1 MGFQIS
7 KEQQMIQKMAREFA
21 RKDLA
26 EKAEERDRNH
36 EYPADSLKK
45 MGELGL
51 LGMLVSEK
59 YGGEDL
65 GTVAY
70 SLALTEVAY
79 SCASTAVIMSVHN
92 SICCGSIERFGTEEQ
107 KEMFLR
113 PMATGEIIG
122 AFALSEPEAGSDPQ
136 SMCCTAEKDGDDY
149 IINGTKRFITSGKNG
164 GVVILLAR
172 TEPTG
177 SRGITAFLVTPD
189 MPGFEVGRVEDKM
202 GQCASD
208 TVDLNF
214 TNCRVPAS
222 RVLGKEGEGFLV
234 AMSGLDAGR
243 IGIASLA
250 LGLGMAALDEA
261 KKYAKQR
268 EQFGKSISEFQG
280 LRWMLADMA
289 MDVEAARLMVLN
301 AAATKERGETCTA
314 QASMAKCFA
323 SEMAQRVTGQAIQI
337 HGGYG
342 YTKEYPVERFYR
354 DARITTIYEGTN
366 QVQRIVIAN
375 DLLKDNKKKKKRS
388 KSAA

>member
-1 MGFQIS
+1 MPFELT

-21 RKDLA
+21 RRDLT
-26 EKAEERDRNH
+26 EKAAERDRTH

-59 YGGEDL
+59 YGGEDM

-70 SLALTEVAY
+70 SLALSEIAY
-79 SCASTAVIMSVHN
+79 ACASTAVIMSVHN
-92 SICCGSIERFGTEEQ
+92 SICCGSIEKFGTEEQ
-107 KEMFLR
+107 KEEFLR
-113 PMATGEIIG
+113 PMAAGKIIG
-122 AFALSEPEAGSDPQ
+122 AFALTEPEAGSDPQ
-136 SMCCTAEKDGDDY
+136 SMTCSAEKDGDDY

-164 GVVILLAR
+164 GVIILLAR
-172 TEPTG
+172 TAPTG
-177 SRGITAFLVTPD
+177 SKGITAFLITPG
-189 MPGFEVGRVEDKM
+189 MKGFEVGRMEDKM

-222 RVLGKEGEGFLV
+222 RVLGKEGEGFVV

-243 IGIASLA
+243 IGIASLS
-250 LGLGMAALDEA
+250 LGLATAALDEA
-261 KKYAKQR
+261 KKYVKQR
-268 EQFGKSISEFQG
+268 KQFGRQISEFQG

-301 AAATKERGETCTA
+301 AAATKERGENCTM

-342 YTKEYPVERFYR
+342 YIKEYPVERFYR

-366 QVQRIVIAN
+366 QIQRVVIAN
-375 DLLKDNKKKKKRS
+375 HLLKDAKKK
-388 KSAA
+388 

>member
-7 KEQQMIQKMAREFA
+7 KEQQMIQQMAREFA
-21 RKDLA
+21 RKELA
-26 EKAEERDRNH
+26 EKAADRDKNH

-51 LGMLVSEK
+51 LGMLVSET
-59 YGGEDL
+59 YGGEDM

-70 SLALTEVAY
+70 SLALSEIAY
-79 SCASTAVIMSVHN
+79 ACASTAVIMSVHN
-92 SICCGSIERFGTEEQ
+92 SICCGSLERFGTEEQ
-107 KEMFLR
+107 KETFLR
-113 PMATGEIIG
+113 PMAAGEIIG
-122 AFALSEPEAGSDPQ
+122 AFALTEPEAGSDPQ
-136 SMCCTAEKDGDDY
+136 SMACTAEKDGNHY
-149 IINGTKRFITSGKNG
+149 LINGTKRFITSGKNG
-164 GVVILLAR
+164 GVTILLAR
-172 TEPTG
+172 TAPTG
-177 SRGITAFLVTPD
+177 SKGITAFLITPD
-189 MPGFEVGRVEDKM
+189 LPGFEVGRVEDKM

-222 RVLGKEGEGFLV
+222 RMLGKEGEGFLV

-250 LGLGMAALDEA
+250 LGIGTAALDEA
-261 KKYAKQR
+261 KKYARKR
-268 EQFGKSISEFQG
+268 EQFGKPISEFQG
-280 LRWMLADMA
+280 IRWMLADMA
-289 MDVEAARLMVLN
+289 MDVEAARLLVLN
-301 AAATKERGETCTA
+301 AAATKERGENCTA
-314 QASMAKCFA
+314 QASMAKCYA
-323 SEMAQRVTGQAIQI
+323 SEMAQRVTGQGIQI

-375 DLLKDNKKKKKRS
+375 DLMKDQKKKR
-388 KSAA
+388 KNKTAA